1 MNKSNRH
8 NLIAILASLIA
19 VVMIFGM
26 AVVLGGDFGAY
37 NNGGLDAHDVGT
49 KVVTTARADQ
59 STSGWIADPSS
70 IVSSGGYEID
80 SEAKLN
86 TFLKAATDNSTTN
99 TNGNTMGRL
108 TTNITLATITSKRAY
123 NISSDW
129 TLNGNG
135 FTITIPA
142 SVNFAGNNYQGIFV
156 QKNSGTINN
165 LKVKVTGSYQ
175 VTNSG
180 GEWSWLGV
188 IAGANDGTISNVAAL
203 VAGTVY
209 CQKNSTS
216 EAACVGGIVGLNLAG
231 GKLKNVFTHI
241 QTNGLL
247 KGKQDGYYWGV
258 GGDGWTYVGGII
270 GENRSGAYCYGAT
283 FKTSDGGQIAVDGA
297 DQANKKYAGICY
309 LNNGAIYGMVIDGT
323 ISHPDKGE
331 YKNHTQG
338 TEGYWYDANGAAYA
352 NIDLDST
359 IKNWYFTGESADA
372 LEISVTMD
380 LGEGEYIYSRTNAAS
395 TGEMMVIG
403 VNDNSIVKNQRTA
416 YICKNMNNGTYK
428 LTKYQAYDAFVEYS
442 ADVDNEAYTNLGTVS
457 ALTNGR
463 DYTKQAPYSA
473 KTQGLRIV
481 FYPIKD
487 DGTKKS
493 NSGQTNSNYLIV
505 SKDVSST
512 SFGPITVPSLF
523 SDTSST
529 PYKFA
534 SAVAGEV
541 YLKIIKRDAKIVL
554 PNIMYDKANNRYN
567 YNLNNEWKGW
577 IGLSPSISELAL
589 KEAIAEKS
597 IYVANMTGN
606 GASTS
611 KDDTAKVT
619 TSNPISSVD
628 DLKACL
634 NDTTPNKEWHL
645 TTSISITADQIE
657 YEGNTR
663 NKGAKYVVESG
674 QKIYGNGNTITIG
687 YSLNG
692 GSTWDN
698 NSASGSM
705 GALIKT
711 NQGSII
717 NLNVNYAGEKW
728 QMGVSGAESYTGL
741 FVGENKGEL
750 RSVTVTNTGHIQ
762 THIVSA
768 HNNFLGIVCGLNSG
782 TMKNVKGILNTSSN
796 FQVGANSMIAAVGGV
811 VGKNTGTIIGATFE
825 RTNGTM
831 DATNQ
836 GGGTA
841 EKKLAAGICP
851 YNEGSIY
858 AQVLVSAPSYGS
870 NVSHH
875 SDFSMDTSQG
885 HSGRYFYRLNN
896 TYTTT
901 SITVGGSAKKVVK
914 IDTSS
919 YSKRYYFDGSTADNG
934 NALVVKIVPNIGDSQ
949 VISRVDGQEVTKCK
963 EYSYVLANIESKDS
977 VGDFTITSG
986 SVNNGSNNLK
996 DESGRGF
1003 LPDDYSAILS
1013 AFTSV
1018 LAITNASSM
1027 DANSPMSKA
1036 RVGGYTFIGS
1046 STFSTNLRSAL
1057 AAYATNYNI
1066 SISMANG
1073 DSTRYYVVGNVE
1085 VTLDDYYHIQGTTTA
1100 TISKSDSRWI
1110 YSIEDFGQGRLTIP
1124 DSAWLL
1130 GGNNYKELIQTYK
1143 EGKRNLSAT
1152 FNKSLISISG
1162 IGTTDAKDVYANSL
1176 ININI
1181 NSTRTN
1187 KVDVYVSKKANSLNV
1202 YDLSTTPY
1210 TANVTWTYGATSD
1223 SDATPKYTFTIVC
1236 NDDMF
1241 KAIGGTFSPSLA
1253 IAGKPSNKI
1262 TLSSDSFDSG
1272 RFSFDVPEG
1281 TMQEKEYYGANN
1293 TFDLNALYLYDMG
1306 IAANASVEN
1315 KEAYLKAFLSG
1326 DISASRAYAGAQTLT
1341 LNADVTITSALGSAV
1356 IFNQYKTLNG
1366 NNKTVTLTSATGGN
1380 YASGD
1385 GTTYSTPGYPTN
1397 VIGYTNYVYRG
1408 GLAAVSCGTIQNVNI
1423 VLGGDLGT
1431 STANA
1436 KSYAVGGVV
1445 GLNQG
1450 GSFSN
1455 VKVTVASNQEIGS
1468 IGQPSTWGTVIG
1480 VNDGGNLSNIT
1491 VNGGYGTKIINKSG
1505 KYNSVYESNY
1515 YGYIGGVVGIMN
1527 LTERA
1532 SVYVNFAQEST
1543 AKANFITMAAPS
1555 SFYNIYNMYLGDY
1568 ETNTGASEVKAA
1580 IGLITATGYVSGQT
1594 RFETSAAKFSNIVF
1608 FNKTNDKLP
1617 FFAINGS
1624 GNVGGVWSA
1633 YGVLSRLESNSDP
1646 TTTSNLNNGLM
1657 YGTGITLKYDSY
1669 RGQKVLDMLDYTVT
1683 CASNNVT
1690 LKLNRPDIRLGDNST
1705 GDGSVDKNDISVL
1718 FANAIMTNSTA
1729 NTIQKTA
1736 ILDMTLAVTTADGL
1750 RLFLLGKD
1758 ASNQTVVGEGKTTDP
1773 LMAIINGIGIE
1784 SDITINA
1791 WSNSTLLKVDAGRTL
1806 NGGNHTVTM
1815 NLTSTNKAYADY
1827 SSSDNWNGYK
1837 LVYDFIGVNDGT
1849 IQNLKFVGQ
1858 VGNFSSYDV
1867 TGNHIIGSL
1876 VAVNN
1881 GTINSVTYTNN
1892 GIGTYKNSN
1901 SANVT
1906 IAGLVAGVNTGAIT
1920 STNVFNRALF
1930 SVWGTFA
1937 IGSSAAMGA
1946 IAGVNDGGY
1955 ATGVKVF
1962 GDNAIELVSKTAKQT
1977 PEANNN
1983 TALYVG
1989 GVFGVASNDGAVS
2002 FATKT
2007 IRKHSTDAGISNAVI
2022 SNANVI
2028 VAGGMGIRYSGGA
2041 INTYG
2046 SRGIFAG
2053 IVTSDPANA
2062 QTTMSGLA
2070 FMDMQTNPNLAVSY
2084 VYDAGVLSYFAS
2096 DRIFNNSLSN
2106 GELTMMGYYGYD
2118 NGTTPDTSCVSGGK
2132 VDIVDYHGNSIF
2144 MYNYDATT
2152 NTNTYNGKTFLSGLQ
2167 NYMNGSANTIEFD
2180 VKNVSSY
2187 LYVDDPMNMG
2197 IVCMSATLGGILTG
2211 TVLNY
2216 DTAKGLSGFA
2226 TSTVNNVVSGVT
2238 YKYKWAIDPGRDSS
2252 NQSNIIQG
2260 FIEGKTA
2267 TSFRAAGAALALTLT
2282 TDTEVSFAGLSAGR
2296 VLEAGRSI
2304 NGGGYTLTVNVG
2316 SDTLDINEGNAS
2328 NLYAVEGYDVVGV
2341 GGLFSAVQGVISD
2354 LNIVVNITGGTI
2366 NATGTNLAV
2375 GGAVGIISG
2384 VTSTFGSVQ
2393 VNVNGTTINFNDG
2406 GKTLAFGGA
2415 VGAIYNNGSNTSL
2428 TLNQNHT
2435 NYVYMK
2441 GVTMTG
2447 NAQNV
2452 AIGGAVGLLQ
2462 GSMLQG
2468 GANPTVLYLS
2478 SLNRLAGTQG
2488 FDVTSTVS
2496 FSGTGGLG
2504 GLVGIMAGS
2513 TLQNINID
2521 QGMSFA
2527 GTAPSQYLW
2536 TAERDMVWTLNGGSG
2551 SAVSAMG
2558 GAVGVSFSGNINSVG
2573 VNSRARLIN
2582 NVGTDAGDATGNYI
2596 GGLLGLGSNSG
2607 DMSLT
2612 GTSDAHTETI
2622 NGKTYTLTTTKINY
2636 IYAGQIGMIAM
2647 PDGGHA
2653 GYVTGRYI
2661 NAKESYFVD
2670 NNNYNLRNIVWID
2683 FTRKQA
2689 DLYSKIQ
2696 VFGATDAAGITLSSV
2711 AGMSVLGYVS
2721 TDMYNTLTQAGYNKS
2736 GTYADHDKLA
2746 TYTKISAADFKGKD
2760 ISIALVAYVVQSGT
2774 YYQRS
2779 LSIKLIGTLTTGG
2792 GGYTP
2797 YNTTANVDGTEYLR
2811 YWTAQIMAADNK
2823 TGLRDVITIN
2833 SNILSANT
2841 PVSDMY
2847 FYTVNDVQGK
2857 HGYLRIQLFRN
2868 EVTIT
2873 TEAQLKAFISN
2884 NNQGD
2889 SALDSY
2895 VNAVAGTLGANITLN
2910 QNINYYMLSKDLY
2923 GSGSYT
2929 ITLAPSDNMNA
2940 DSMPII
2946 NLCDASITPNYKE
2959 YAVLAN
2965 NETPIMNTETRVF
2978 GLFVGGLKTGNV
2990 IEGVNFAL
2998 NKQAWVTI
3006 ARSNGKKPYEPFSMV
3021 AGIIMGINMGT
3032 IQNCTLELGASANFV
3047 VNRTITETGDNVFR
3061 GHARRNMCIV
3071 GGFAGMNIGKYG
3083 STATVGNCTLNMNDS
3098 AVIRS
3103 ICEFRRNAGAGAYPH
3118 AQAMAGGM
3126 VGWVGARSDIINS
3139 TLNGGGLIEATS
3151 SGILYFYSTN
3161 WGYAD
3166 VGWLRTQTLASG
3178 AGALIGV
3185 NTNNYILSAANE
3197 EDHQDFR
3204 DIYDSNGNLRTG
3216 WNTQPYTNVRP
3227 ENHDQSTI
3235 HIDGVIINWFGYT
3248 IEDIKA
3254 MVQMD
3259 TDGYRIRGMQ
3269 MVDSQDRPYYR
3280 GDGKPLTGVE
3290 FGYRQIAGICDWET
3304 IHNVYLVTPSDQGTT
3319 TERAGWPNRETDDKV
3334 GDEGQYYD
3342 KDKLNSYRGT
3352 TLPAGTYTSQYV
3364 GRGGVLGATKS
3375 SPFEL
3380 YVYDNTNPN
3389 NLILKDKT
3397 ALGTNIGLSWAGT
3410 GIDADLSFD
3419 FTIADPPAEGK
3430 FLWDTQVWQVQ
3441 PTSSELFNAKPE
3453 DAVVATEGDGWTS
3466 PSQPNLLF
3474 YNDVYDKI
3482 NNMSDAIHYADV
3494 SHTFKRG
3501 NNVYLYYSY
3510 GTTGSASIDRNEYYY
3525 DSTTG
3530 VYYHKTTTSYGNS
3543 FGMPALKFY
3552 GSDGTEITNSSV
3564 SNTLFSSILVDRFTG
3579 KDPTNEANM
3588 TAVATTS
3595 IKDGNGNITG
3605 VKVND
3610 PAAGSYRISF
3620 DTKSDANIG
3629 SAIKDISSK
3638 TIIFPENDI
3647 VSGKFKIVE
3656 IVTPL
3661 GLRAGDMTFIAEK
3674 GASISSKTNLHL
3686 DVAQILVGG
3695 VNVLSGNGNYVYNGI
3710 DYASKIDGIKP
3721 DKMTVT
3727 SIGMTDVTLNLE
3739 DWEYYGY
3746 VAATNSLGTNRSYLI
3761 AGSGFTL
3768 EYDFEDANNNSYT
3781 KLDGTDVIKLEVSGS
3796 QVTLRGRGLVIP
3808 VDKKIDHVQKTYDG
3822 SNSTNTSGSLKYGNV
3837 LPNSTSSTGTD
3848 KPTFD
3853 RYDDVYAG
3861 NGKTVYMNMYRL
3873 VFNGYKYK
3881 IDRYYQNSG
3890 FAMRAAS
3897 STNSNN
3903 TNDNWKNSVDV
3914 ETNPTSSHQ
3923 FDSAPLSISGS
3934 GALKTS
3940 SSGSVKVKLIGTI
3953 LPQAVT
3959 INYIAKEYDGD
3970 EAIVY
3975 SKVDFSYSGTTTTGL
3990 QPKAT
3995 FVSADVVYGGKGSYN
4010 SIVFSDIVTIVDQ
4023 ADNSNVFYA
4032 MTDANPINRNN
4043 YAIAANTT
4051 GVTYNPTAK
4060 TVTLAGLGIIVPQAV
4075 QVKLAQKTYDGNNFF
4090 VSGMTY
4096 NLAKVS
4102 NTSQSVSLNDMGLT
4116 SLSSSNGTFNN
4127 ANVGD
4132 SKTIT
4137 LSGTRQF
4144 EYPNT
4149 TLSNKYQARY
4159 FATSTAK
4166 NYAYS
4171 ATTYTTGVIIPKQ
4184 LTWKSNIKSLVNKPY
4199 DDTTSY
4205 TYASASTLFD
4215 GLASGDT
4222 TTKPT
4227 ITFTD
4232 ANVNTAGVEIKVTTE
4247 DVSIGG
4253 TTFKCLTEN
4262 NNYYMT
4268 TNTATGMIL
4277 PRLVEFSN
4285 ITKEYDGTTTLS
4297 YTATTGVNPTTMTTS
4312 GAVDG
4317 VSLTPKG
4324 AYDDRHAYTNR
4335 QIEWTTTS
4343 FSYNDTPYNI
4353 LQEAGS
4359 ATKGK
4364 TYAGNYYVASNSAA
4378 DITPCI
4384 LMQADFLGVTAKQ
4397 NKQNGTTNATGLIFT
4412 YFAGALYVISGS
4424 VNKKNDADVV
4434 DGEYALYKSGSLA
4447 GKNTDGTYDVGS
4459 YDINVTKLTGT
4470 DAGNYTLAVPFD
4482 LGQDLVI
4489 NQQEVNSVAIT
4500 VKPTNVNYNVDLPN
4514 AITPIS
4520 SIAMDSV
4527 ATDRQINAT
4536 FTVKT
4541 IKWEDASKNAVSKG
4555 SPIGGY
4561 DLSVEDIEMSGN
4573 DNYKLAASA
4582 TYTVTVTPSGAKA
4595 LYILPLKNSITKVE
4609 KVYDGNTNL
4618 GTVTATQTISNYVGE
4633 YESKN
4638 VQDNLTTNM
4647 GDVKIKVKLFEYYG
4661 ADGQKYTKYVI
4672 VIDNSDTMSNYYLD
4686 ATVTDGYATL
4696 QVGVITPKEVTL
4708 GTVNITQSD
4717 SRGVV
4722 ANDTKPAPGNF
4733 EYYSTATYSY
4743 SATLTGVISG
4753 DTVGVSIT
4761 DPCGGTYNA
4770 DTYDLTFNG
4779 LTGAD
4784 AGNYTFNGTFSA
4796 QLTIKPQ
4803 TLKNVSVSI
4812 KPINVVYGNAIPTT
4826 IDGATGSAVDYKS
4839 NEGVTGNFTISGF
4852 TTTATST
4859 SLIGG
4864 YDITID
4870 YGKVS
4875 LASNPNYVV
4884 GSTTTITV
4892 AVTPAEAKAL
4902 YIIPADATLN
4912 SVTKT
4917 YDGTTTFTG
4926 ATIVTTPASVAITGT
4941 YVDKN
4946 AGNGK
4951 SVYVDV
4957 AAFTYYNTLGA
4968 EVSVD
4973 IFKATNYKVANTHTT
4988 NASVATIDGVGVIN
5002 KYAIK
5007 GSEIKGVTVTQTWK
5021 GTPSTTS
5028 PFTYYYTAKYVATGK
5043 FDLFNAYG
5051 DTVTVTLGIYK
5062 STDSGYTNVSG
5073 TTNVGVGTYKISL
5086 LSVSATPDDNFT
5098 VATGE
5103 EQYSNVTT
5111 FKIDPQVVNNVYV
5124 VGNHFATTYTGAP
5137 LTYDKSA
5144 ANFKIYAIDLDD
5156 REVNISGGIKENGL
5170 TMGVD
5175 GQTFAT
5181 SQTQVGIYNVKVSV
5195 NGSAEG
5201 NNYTFSAID
5210 NADVYIDQ
5218 AKTAK
5223 TEFAIIPMEATLE
5236 TAHKTYDG
5244 NNTLTGDIVIKFIDA
5259 NSAAIDFGTATVS
5272 ATFDSANAG
5281 NRKLVFVTKEFAY
5294 YPTGTT
5300 TKSTLNIIQ
5309 TSTTTPA
5316 EGEGE
5321 ASVSTTFTN
5330 YHIGSSNTVDG
5341 VAYIIPKLVDLSS
5354 PSKPYDGTTALG
5366 GEVSAT
5372 GTVGGEKISISGSF
5386 DDCNAGENIGITINV
5401 TDMELGGVHY
5411 NALSGNTNYCIAAN
5425 NYKGTI
5431 TPRDIES
5438 SHLSLLQL
5446 ARLDAKDGDKQVDML
5461 NIAGIEDN
5469 ITYTNSVEYTSK
5481 YKYQGIGGHL
5491 YVAADKTAEPNGNW
5505 LFKLYQAFAI
5515 EQEKGLTFS
5524 VTMLDKN
5531 GTEVEFA
5538 QNSGA
5543 YTIKVV
5549 FGGGNYKVATI
5560 TKTFTI
5566 TQQEVTD
5573 AANIYVYMDSF
5584 EGVYG
5589 QGNFRSPS
5597 ASGEYRIGIVD
5608 KVSGDIVEF
5617 VKGAVGHNFAIGSL
5631 AFSKQG
5637 GTANKTIEADEN
5649 GIYIGGYYLFAA
5661 SVTGESDNFDT
5672 SKLDLSAANKKIYG
5686 IGKSATDENQSLY
5699 YIIPAELDLTSVTKT
5714 YDGTVAF
5721 TDGSKDPK
5729 NVTEFT
5735 YGSGVLAEDRT
5746 MRLVGEFVDFNAT
5759 HNNAGTSGT
5768 KGAVKI
5774 ATEIMQVTT
5783 LSETTNYN
5791 IVLKEGGVK
5800 TNYYLAI
5807 GSAETMIEVTD
5818 KAIIKKY
5825 KIENGAIQLSVQGY
5839 EGYLADSENKVT
5851 KYINAP
5857 TDTIEFTYANGYRY
5871 NDKFVITGLQPIAGQ
5886 GLFNA
5891 ADDINAMSV
5900 ILGPD
5905 NVSNASD
5912 NPYELVVK
5920 SFTASNYE
5928 WGSNATIGKLKINK
5942 QLVNEDSIAI
5952 SIPPLAL
5959 EYNGNVQKPEGV
5971 DKFSFTVKDFYTG
5984 LSAKADGAGGSGVSG
5999 IKYYMNS
6006 VEVPNPTDIGGY
6018 SVSVVV
6024 DTSYIDTNN
6033 YTMADGVSSIT
6044 KQADNGNAVFFIL
6057 PKALTVESVTKQYD
6071 GTENFVDIQVNGVKA
6086 DSVADPKTIIT
6097 IDEGGFVKESDKNI
6111 VYNAIIA
6118 KGGYFG
6124 SKDIAETES
6133 VVYFT
6138 ASSFSYRT
6146 TVDGVVTGGTAYY
6159 IYGTN
6164 YMVPRASVGHITPAH
6179 LTITGMT
6186 KTYDGTTAL
6195 QFEYS
6200 YDSNTKVGINKTT
6213 ERVTGAMKDNKEPI
6227 RPAGEYESSAV
6238 GTNIAVK
6245 FNVTTE
6251 TVINGVT
6258 YYRLVNN
6265 DLDGGESNASNY
6277 YIFTSNDSVIVKNGM
6292 ITIEGIGTIK
6302 AIAISDGTTSTTAD
6316 ASISNIT
6323 IDGKAYDSTSAF
6335 IYNYSKS
6342 YGIADLKAT
6351 FKFFGGELTC
6361 QGTYN
6366 STKGLMEV
6374 EGIKDGDK
6382 VDKLYFSITF
6392 TKATETNSA
6401 QNAGEYTIKIKLVTV
6416 ESDNN
6421 NAYEFGTDG
6430 KLTLSKRFK
6439 INKYQLKQDELK
6451 IKVAALEREYDGKEG
6466 ITTDG
6471 SDAKTWVAGKV
6482 ESTLT
6487 YTITLSGATTTS
6499 KLTISSV
6506 KKTNETQTFINVGKY
6521 ALQVQVTGYDD
6532 TNYMLGNGV
6541 YYNLY
6546 SQANESTEV
6555 FQILPKKI
6563 TLETETV
6570 VVKNFD
6576 GTVSYLFDA
6585 GIKGEQV
6592 LLGNTT
6598 IAGEYARAGV
6608 HTLENTTF
6616 NVLDVV
6622 LDPTVKGFNSTLYN
6636 EETKVLDRATAK
6648 GNYVVVGTTTYK
6660 LTINPS
6666 NIVVAERRY
6675 DYNKKTAEI
6684 EVAITGLADTQFLNN
6699 NVDKTNL
6706 AGVLKIS
6713 VNSFASFEVATTDE
6727 IVESSIK
6734 TTESLDALGYSSYT
6748 ITFTYRAKGTLD
6760 AATYTDRYV
6769 FAVAGAT
6776 DGYSTN
6782 LALTSSELA
6791 DGQMGG
6797 AANNTGTAVATAK
6810 DLADKLKAN
6819 ANISLTA
6826 NIYGWDASLLDSVVN
6841 YTGTLYG
6848 NGYSIQL
6855 AGGLNSDKDKT
6866 NGGAFIAS
6874 LGGTIQ
6880 DVNFKFT
6887 STQTL
6892 SATNV
6897 GLVVGNMTGNMTNV
6911 SLDIINTPT
6920 IDGAKA
6926 TTIGGFAGI
6935 ASGSM
6940 TNATVIFNASVNNAN
6955 FGGLVGSATNANL
6968 TNVSVRAYNGKTTT
6982 GKTLVATQSGCTF
6995 NGVIDMIGSDLGVS
7009 GITNLYTVN
7018 TSLTS
7023 AKAYGKLELLT
7034 PHTEGF
7040 IEYYFTTLNKTGV
7053 KTHNV
7058 YGGGASE
7065 RDKTMYQTYGTIEN
7079 NDTIALAIETLA
7091 PRNRFIWEAYSHS
7104 YQTEV
7109 AGGGH
7114 INLSLNRY
7122 VAMMPIGTVIEANG
7136 YTLDGQSKTDMSFIT
7151 AGVTMFCPAI
7161 GIRGGQEI
7169 AASGSTIKEA
7179 VYTGEVIEHSVT
7191 ITETKEDGT
7200 KTEKKVIVSATDVG
7214 YYDNIVVE
7222 LKGDVTTDDINYDT
7236 SNRTAIVAAIGDGT
7250 NVAGAI
7256 LIIYPKQSVLPTNF
7270 SKYYDT
7276 TSIGEFTTT
7285 VDGKSVTLLGTYVDA
7300 QGKEASDVDIA
7311 KWVSFANNSNAVRKV
7326 LVDKNGNYI
7335 AQHHKTDANG
7345 TTYSYTKIIIEKNGI
7360 DVVFNKGTTL
7370 DGVTNDALMK
7380 AMAQLID
7387 YDQASKIDNSLDTN
7401 IYTYGWV
7408 YNVTALGYTVD
7419 KDAVTFNNGNLY
7431 YVPET
7436 INDNAGNFTFT
7447 ANGLTAGSLNNISTT
7462 EPSAFAVF
7470 AGTTS
7475 SNASITPA
7483 QREATYTIV
7492 NADKLSFRTTHTKDT
7507 VKVAVKTWNLSAYE
7521 STHPLPTQM
7530 TAKQREAFSD
7540 FMSDISA
7547 DDVDTLSLMSAESGS
7562 KIIDNGG
7569 SYSIAYTAS
7578 DKYFAFKL
7586 PTTITKNDKDAT
7598 AYGNYVIV
7606 PDSKVIEFRYFIVN
7620 ANGEFELSTYKD
7632 VLMIGERAVVD
7643 IDDTQYESNYH
7654 KYAYK
7659 MTGNINMKSSLITPF
7674 DWGNGIAFEGSID
7687 GAGFALTN
7695 YILKGEN
7702 NVGLFAEMASG
7713 ASVTNLIMGN
7723 VMVVA
7728 TASSGEVKV
7737 SALTTSTV
7745 GTITDVATEMRV
7757 VTATTGSVTID
7768 NAGQS
7773 FVRVHK
7779 QSGSNVT
7786 VSTLL
7791 NGTPKVN
7798 YLKPSDIDALTKFG
7812 GVANF
7817 LGKYVLNNAKLKPVI
7832 EGEGNERTLRVEVNN
7847 FREYWGW
7854 YNICPWLEGGNT
7866 WNGIRPTKSNV
7877 TISPAA

>member
-26 AVVLGGDFGAY
+26 AVVLGGDFGAFNKAISSLDNIY
-37 NNGGLDAHDVGT
+37 DASGDAQVEDMGWNPGGGN
-49 KVVTTARADQ
+49 VTTANPIDTLDKLQ
-59 STSGWIADPSS
+59 KFINNTDTSTEGHLVNDS
-70 IVSSGGYEID
+70 IVWGIGNGSSGYSLPAG
-80 SEAKLN
+80 K
-86 TFLKAATDNSTTN
+86 
-99 TNGNTMGRL
+99 
-108 TTNITLATITSKRAY
+108 TLY
-123 NISSDW
+123 
-129 TLNGNG
+129 GNG
-135 FTITIPA
+135 HTITITA
-142 SVNFAGNNYQGIFV
+142 SSNKDSNSSSNGDVGLFLKQNNGTICNLKLIVTGTFYNKCSGSAWVGTVAGRNYGVIQDV
-156 QKNSGTINN
+156 SVDLQAPMVNSG
-165 LKVKVTGSYQ
+165 
-175 VTNSG
+175 SG
-180 GEWSWLGV
+180 GGIWV
-188 IAGANDGTISNVAAL
+188 QI
-203 VAGTVY
+203 
-209 CQKNSTS
+209 
-216 EAACVGGIVGLNLAG
+216 GGIVGHNDSGKLNNVSFNLNTTATLKDHANAQDYQFGSYAVGSWTNYGTSIAG
-231 GKLKNVFTHI
+231 GIAGENTGTISGATVKT
-241 QTNGLL
+241 TNGAL
-247 KGKQDGYYWGV
+247 
-258 GGDGWTYVGGII
+258 
-270 GENRSGAYCYGAT
+270 EARSGAYNSSTRVAIVCG
-283 FKTSDGGQIAVDGA
+283 
-297 DQANKKYAGICY
+297 
-309 LNNGAIYGMVIDGT
+309 NNGGSIYGIVTDGNINKETGGKNYGYVNDGT
-323 ISHPDKGE
+323 
-331 YKNHTQG
+331 TV
-338 TEGYWYDANGAAYA
+338 GYGIDVNGS
-352 NIDLDST
+352 NNSGRDLNTSITWD
-359 IKNWYFTGESADA
+359 WYFTGEGTNVQIC
-372 LEISVTMD
+372 LTRKD
-380 LGEGEYIYSRTNAAS
+380 LGDGEYIYSRTNASS
-395 TGEMMVIG
+395 TGEMEVVGESDG
-403 VNDNSIVKNQRTA
+403 VLAKNKKTT
-416 YICKNMNNGTYK
+416 YNCKDMKDGTYY
-428 LTKYQAYDAFVEYS
+428 LSKYQAYDAYLEYTE
-442 ADVDNEAYTNLGTVS
+442 DVDNVAYTSEGKLASKINNGT
-457 ALTNGR
+457 
-463 DYTKQAPYSA
+463 YIKEAPYSA

-481 FYPIKD
+481 YYPIKD
-487 DGTKKS
+487 NGELKS
-493 NSGQTNSNYLIV
+493 STGGQINSNLTIKTKLV
-505 SKDVSST
+505 SENGVGPISASSLYKDVSAE
-512 SFGPITVPSLF
+512 
-523 SDTSST
+523 
-529 PYKFA
+529 PYKLA
-534 SAVAGEV
+534 NGVAGNV
-541 YLKIIKRDAKIVL
+541 YLKITPRDAKIVL
-554 PNIMYDKANNRYN
+554 PNIMYDKTDNRLN

-577 IGLSPSISELAL
+577 TGLSPSISELAL
-589 KEAIAEKS
+589 KEAIAAKS

-619 TSNPISSVD
+619 TSNAITNVTE
-628 DLKACL
+628 LKACL

-645 TTSISITADQIE
+645 ANNIDITAADIE
-657 YEGNTR
+657 YVDGSR

-674 QKIYGNGNTITIG
+674 QKIYGNGHTIKIIYDHTGWGNNT
-687 YSLNG
+687 
-692 GSTWDN
+692 
-698 NSASGSM
+698 SGSM

-717 NLNVNYAGEKW
+717 NLNVEYAGTKW
-728 QMGVSGAESYTGL
+728 EMGISGAESYTGL
-741 FVGENKGEL
+741 FVGKNEGEL
-750 RSVTVTNTGHIQ
+750 RSVTVTNTGHVQ
-762 THIVSA
+762 AHLVSA
-768 HNNFLGIVCGLNSG
+768 HNNFLGIVCGWNDG
-782 TMKNVKGILNTSSN
+782 TMKNVKGILNTSST
-796 FQVGANSMIAAVGGV
+796 FQVAANSKIAAVGGV

-836 GGGTA
+836 GSGSA

-858 AQVLVSAPSYGS
+858 AQVLVSAPSYSS

-963 EYSYVLANIESKDS
+963 EYSYVLSNIESKDS

-986 SVNNGSNNLK
+986 SVNNGGNNLK
-996 DESGRGF
+996 DEEGKGF

-1027 DANSPMSKA
+1027 DSNSPMSKA
-1036 RVGGYTFIGS
+1036 RVGGYTFIGT
-1046 STFSTNLRSAL
+1046 STFSTNLTAAL

-1085 VTLDDYYHIQGTTTA
+1085 VTLNDYYHIQGTATA

-1110 YSIEDFGQGRLTIP
+1110 YSIEDFGNGRLTIP

-1130 GGNNYKELIQTYK
+1130 GGTAYGTKIQGFTESNNTLT
-1143 EGKRNLSAT
+1143 AT
-1152 FNKSLISISG
+1152 LNKDVVAISG
-1162 IGTTDAKDVYANSL
+1162 IGTTDAKDIFAKSL
-1176 ININI
+1176 INLNI
-1181 NSTRTN
+1181 NSSSSSN
-1187 KVDVYVSKKANSLNV
+1187 VDVYVSKKANSLNV
-1202 YDLSTTPY
+1202 HDLSTTPY
-1210 TANVTWTYGATSD
+1210 TATVTWTYGATSD
-1223 SDATPKYTFTIVC
+1223 SDATPKYTFTVVC

-1241 KAIGGTFSPSLA
+1241 KAIGGTFNPSLA

-1262 TLSSDSFDSG
+1262 TLSSGSFDSG
-1272 RFSFDVPEG
+1272 TFSFDVPEG
-1281 TMQEKEYYGANN
+1281 TMQENEYYGANN

-1326 DISASRAYAGAQTLT
+1326 DITKSRAYAGAQTLT
-1341 LNADVTITSALGSAV
+1341 LNADVTITSALSSAV
-1356 IFNQYKTLNG
+1356 IFNQYKTLVGNG
-1366 NNKTVTLTSATGGN
+1366 KTITLSSTTGAN
-1380 YASGD
+1380 YASTT

-1431 STANA
+1431 SDTNA
-1436 KSYAVGGVV
+1436 KSYAIGGVV

-1450 GSFSN
+1450 GSISN
-1455 VKVTVASNQEIGS
+1455 VKVTVNSNQTIGALANPAVWGTMIGISSGGS
-1468 IGQPSTWGTVIG
+1468 IHDITIG
-1480 VNDGGNLSNIT
+1480 GDRNKTIT
-1491 VNGGYGTKIINKSG
+1491 NNSG
-1505 KYNSVYESNY
+1505 DATYR
-1515 YGYIGGVVGIMN
+1515 GYIGGVVGVMN
-1527 LTERA
+1527 LTDGDTNIGVFMA
-1532 SVYVNFAQEST
+1532 DPNKKSKMFGTIAL
-1543 AKANFITMAAPS
+1543 AKPS
-1555 SFYNIYNMYLGDY
+1555 AFYNIYNMYMGSY
-1568 ETNTGASEVKAA
+1568 VGTNAFKGMITGASYKS
-1580 IGLITATGYVSGQT
+1580 GATPSN
-1594 RFETSAAKFSNIVF
+1594 FDIFNNIVF
-1608 FNKTNDKLP
+1608 FNKTNSALP
-1617 FFAINGS
+1617 FFSLTAGKHDAS
-1624 GNVGGVWSA
+1624 VVSA
-1633 YGVLSRLESNSDP
+1633 YGALGQEDETAITLDNK
-1646 TTTSNLNNGLM
+1646 LM
-1657 YGTGITLKYDSY
+1657 KGVGITLKYDSY
-1669 RGQKVLDMLDYTVT
+1669 NDRAGDGSSLEVLDMLNLTIVGNTV
-1683 CASNNVT
+1683 
-1690 LKLNRPDIRLGDNST
+1690 KLNRDDIRLISCNGASF
-1705 GDGSVDKNDISVL
+1705 SKNEKTVT
-1718 FANAIMTNSTA
+1718 FANLNDQVTDDTTNT
-1729 NTIQKTA
+1729 TTQMTA

-1750 RLFLLGKD
+1750 NDFLKG
-1758 ASNQTVVGEGKTTDP
+1758 ASASDP
-1773 LMAIINGIGIE
+1773 LMAIINVIGIE

-1791 WSNSTLLKVDAGRTL
+1791 WDNSTLLKVDAGRTL
-1806 NGGNHTVTM
+1806 SGGNYTVTM
-1815 NLTSTNKAYADY
+1815 NLTSTNKVYADY

-1837 LVYDFIGVNDGT
+1837 LVYDFIGVNNGT

-1858 VGNFSSYDV
+1858 TGNFSSYDLAV
-1867 TGNHIIGSL
+1867 NHIIGSL

-1881 GTINSVTYTNN
+1881 GTINGVTYTNN
-1892 GIGTYKNSN
+1892 DIGTYKNSS
-1901 SANVT
+1901 SAGVT
-1906 IAGLVAGVNTGAIT
+1906 VAGLVAGVNMGDIT

-1955 ATGVKVF
+1955 ATDVKVF
-1962 GDNAIELVSKTAKQT
+1962 GDNAIELVSKTGGNT
-1977 PEANNN
+1977 N

-1989 GVFGVASNDGAVS
+1989 GVFGVANNHGTLT
-2002 FATKT
+2002 FAGKP
-2007 IRKHSTDAGISNAVI
+2007 ISKATADKAVI
-2022 SNANVI
+2022 SGANVI

-2041 INTYG
+2041 IMPYG

-2053 IVTSDPANA
+2053 IATGELGYDTGR
-2062 QTTMSGLA
+2062 QMTGLA

-2106 GELTMMGYYGYD
+2106 GELTMMGYSNYIQGD
-2118 NGTTPDTSCVSGGK
+2118 STACVSGGK

-2152 NTNTYNGKTFLSGLQ
+2152 NTNSYNGKTFLSGLQ
-2167 NYMNGSANTIEFD
+2167 NYMNGTADTIEFD

-2187 LYVDDPMNMG
+2187 LYVDDPMDMG
-2197 IVCMSATLGGILTG
+2197 IVCMSATLGSILSG

-2252 NQSNIIQG
+2252 NQGNIIQG

-2316 SDTLDINEGNAS
+2316 NGTLNINEGNAS
-2328 NLYAVEGYDVVGV
+2328 NLYAIEGYDVVGV

-2582 NVGTDAGDATGNYI
+2582 NVGTGAGDATGNYI

-2612 GTSDAHTETI
+2612 GTSDAYAETI
-2622 NGKTYTLTTTKINY
+2622 NGKTYILTTTKINY

-2823 TGLRDVITIN
+2823 TGLKDANKIET
-2833 SNILSANT
+2833 NILSANI
-2841 PVSDMY
+2841 PYNDMY
-2847 FYTVNDVQGK
+2847 FYTQNDVQGK

-2895 VNAVAGTLGANITLN
+2895 VNAVAGTLGANITLT
-2910 QNINYYMLSKDLY
+2910 QDVNYYKLNKDLY
-2923 GSGSYT
+2923 GNNYT
-2929 ITLAPSDNMNA
+2929 ITLVAA
-2940 DSMPII
+2940 DS
-2946 NLCDASITPNYKE
+2946 YKHIVPGNSSDFPLI
-2959 YAVLAN
+2959 AFNGTAN
-2965 NETPIMNTETRVF
+2965 DTSNTGAYGFDSRETPILDSHARVA
-2978 GLFVGGLKTGNV
+2978 GLFVGALMPGKV
-2990 IEGVNFAL
+2990 IEGVTFYL
-2998 NKQAWVTI
+2998 NSQVWVVT
-3006 ARSNGKKPYEPFSMV
+3006 GKSGKYINVPDSLV
-3021 AGIIMGINMGT
+3021 GGIVSAINMGT
-3032 IQNCTLELGASANFV
+3032 ISNCTLELGANANYV
-3047 VNRTITETGDNVFR
+3047 LNRTINDWNKGSGDMYSQS
-3061 GHARRNMCIV
+3061 NMCIA
-3071 GGFAGMNIGKYG
+3071 GGFAGMNIGRG
-3083 STATVGNCTLNMNDS
+3083 STYATVENCTLNMNDS
-3098 AVIRS
+3098 AIFRS
-3103 ICEFRRNAGAGAYPH
+3103 ICEIRRFPSSNNYPH
-3118 AQAMAGGM
+3118 GQAIAGGM
-3126 VGWVGARSDIINS
+3126 VGWVGARSNLVNS
-3139 TLNGGGLIEATS
+3139 TLNGGGLIEASTR
-3151 SGILYFYSTN
+3151 GVICFNDVTN
-3161 WGYAD
+3161 WSYYAD
-3166 VGWLRTQTLASG
+3166 VEFVRQNVLSSG
-3178 AGALIGV
+3178 AGALLGV
-3185 NTNNYILSAANE
+3185 NTNNYVYTGGKDNGIAGDGDHSNEITTDCVYNDGSGTVTKDYKTAA
-3197 EDHQDFR
+3197 
-3204 DIYDSNGNLRTG
+3204 
-3216 WNTQPYTNVRP
+3216 YTNVTSAYHQ
-3227 ENHDQSTI
+3227 NITV
-3235 HIDGVIINWFGYT
+3235 DGVIINWYGFT
-3248 IEDIKA
+3248 IERIYIHVDNHNIGGSLNITNVYEGVEGMQIVDETDRPILDRGNKDKA
-3254 MVQMD
+3254 MTAPV
-3259 TDGYRIRGMQ
+3259 Y
-3269 MVDSQDRPYYR
+3269 
-3280 GDGKPLTGVE
+3280 
-3290 FGYRQIAGICDWET
+3290 GYRQIAGICDWES
-3304 IHNVYLVTPSDQGTT
+3304 INNAYLVSGSAAGTT
-3319 TERAGWPNRETDDKV
+3319 PASGIAGWVDRDHNES
-3334 GDEGQYYD
+3334 GEHWGYY
-3342 KDKLNSYRGT
+3342 GT
-3352 TLPAGTYTSQYV
+3352 PLPGNKTIPAKYV

-3375 SPFEL
+3375 IPFEL
-3380 YVYDNTNPN
+3380 YVYDNTDPD

-3397 ALGTNIGLSWAGT
+3397 ALGTNISLSWEGT
-3410 GIDADLSFD
+3410 GTSANLSFD
-3419 FTIADPPAEGK
+3419 FTIADPTAEGK
-3430 FLWDTQVWQVQ
+3430 FLWDTQVWQVK
-3441 PTSSELFNAKPE
+3441 PDNSGLLNAKPE
-3453 DAVVATEGDGWTS
+3453 DGVASTEGDGWTS
-3466 PSQPNLLF
+3466 PSKPNLLF

-3482 NNMSDAIHYADV
+3482 NNLSDAIHYADV

-3530 VYYHKTTTSYGNS
+3530 VYYHKTTTSYGNN
-3543 FGMPALKFY
+3543 FDMPKLMFY
-3552 GSDGTEITNSSV
+3552 GADGNTIPNSSI
-3564 SNTLFSSILVDRFTG
+3564 SSTLYRSLQVYNFTG
-3579 KDPTNEANM
+3579 IDPTNPDTEEQIINL
-3588 TAVATTS
+3588 TYYDKNNNV
-3595 IKDGNGNITG
+3595 I
-3605 VKVND
+3605 ND
-3610 PAAGSYRISF
+3610 PATSDSIASVGLNKPVAGSYRISF
-3620 DTKSDANIG
+3620 DTESDASIG
-3629 SAIKDISSK
+3629 SAIKDIPSK

-3647 VSGKFKIVE
+3647 VSGNFKVVE
-3656 IVTPL
+3656 IITPF
-3661 GLRAGDMTFIAEK
+3661 GLYAEEMTLITEYGKKGNASNSQIDANSTNSTRKAYIDANMDEIKLINWSTAGLTYVK
-3674 GASISSKTNLHL
+3674 KTT
-3686 DVAQILVGG
+3686 DIG
-3695 VNVLSGNGNYVYNGI
+3695 VYDI
-3710 DYASKIDGIKP
+3710 KI
-3721 DKMTVT
+3721 
-3727 SIGMTDVTLNLE
+3727 TLK
-3739 DWEYYGY
+3739 DWKYYGY
-3746 VAATNSLGTNRSYLI
+3746 LPTANDGKGGLGYNRTYLI
-3761 AGSGFTL
+3761 NGSGFSL
-3768 EYDFEDANNNSYT
+3768 EYDFSENATN
-3781 KLDGTDVIKLEVSGS
+3781 DGITVNGS
-3796 QVTLRGRGLVIP
+3796 TATLTGRGLVIP
-3808 VDKKIDHVQKTYDG
+3808 TDVKVNYVQKTYDG
-3822 SNSTNTSGSLKYGNV
+3822 DSSASDTGNTGFAKSITPSGAAITFSSFYKANSTTKNAN
-3837 LPNSTSSTGTD
+3837 
-3848 KPTFD
+3848 
-3853 RYDDVYAG
+3853 AG
-3861 NGKTVYMNMYRL
+3861 NGKGVSIMGINRI
-3873 VFNGYKYK
+3873 VHNGNWFK
-3881 IDRYYQNSG
+3881 IDRYYST
-3890 FAMRAAS
+3890 S
-3897 STNSNN
+3897 STITTGYGFRATTTDNWTNSSTPSNN
-3903 TNDNWKNSVDV
+3903 KATNHTFSNTINVGSPGELIVD
-3914 ETNPTSSHQ
+3914 
-3923 FDSAPLSISGS
+3923 
-3934 GALKTS
+3934 K
-3940 SSGSVKVKLIGTI
+3940 IGTI
-3953 LPQAVT
+3953 LPKCDTV
-3959 INYIAKEYDGD
+3959 NYIAKIYDGS
-3970 EAIVY
+3970 ETINY
-3975 SKVDFSYSGTTTTGL
+3975 STAKTSYGSKLPSDLKPSAKFFS
-3990 QPKAT
+3990 AN
-3995 FVSADVVYGGKGSYN
+3995 VVYGGQNKYN
-4010 SIVFSDIVTIVDQ
+4010 SIVFDVVAIQD
-4023 ADNSNVFYA
+4023 
-4032 MTDANPINRNN
+4032 MTKNTATYVYGFVDANYGNN
-4043 YAIAANTT
+4043 YGISGTFTSTATSYTLADKGVIVPDMVSVTKVKKVYDNTT
-4051 GVTYNPTAK
+4051 SFKTIGTTLNDNNMLFTISNTSVGNASIKADQLGFNTSAGTFDTASVGEGKKITFTNAKQFLYPTGLTEYPDRYFMTTTVGNYALTANQYDRGV
-4060 TVTLAGLGIIVPQAV
+4060 IVPKELTWKD
-4075 QVKLAQKTYDGNNFF
+4075 VKDLVYKTYDD
-4090 VSGMTY
+4090 
-4096 NLAKVS
+4096 K
-4102 NTSQSVSLNDMGLT
+4102 
-4116 SLSSSNGTFNN
+4116 
-4127 ANVGD
+4127 
-4132 SKTIT
+4132 
-4137 LSGTRQF
+4137 
-4144 EYPNT
+4144 
-4149 TLSNKYQARY
+4149 
-4159 FATSTAK
+4159 
-4166 NYAYS
+4166 
-4171 ATTYTTGVIIPKQ
+4171 TTYTYPGG
-4184 LTWKSNIKSLVNKPY
+4184 L
-4199 DDTTSY
+4199 
-4205 TYASASTLFD
+4205 SASTLFD
-4215 GLASGDT
+4215 GLVSGDT

-4232 ANVNTAGVEIKVTTE
+4232 ANVNTSGVEISIKTTSKPIDDTTYKQLNDNANYWME
-4247 DVSIGG
+4247 D
-4253 TTFKCLTEN
+4253 
-4262 NNYYMT
+4262 
-4268 TNTATGMIL
+4268 NTATGMIL
-4277 PRLVEFSN
+4277 PATVTFSG
-4285 ITKEYDGTTTLS
+4285 ITKVYDGNETLTDTVYTNMTTTVTNSSSL
-4297 YTATTGVNPTTMTTS
+4297 TGVKLSPV
-4312 GAVDG
+4312 GVFDG
-4317 VSLTPKG
+4317 
-4324 AYDDRHAYTNR
+4324 RHAYQNR
-4335 QIEWTTTS
+4335 QVVWTTTS
-4343 FSYNDTPYNI
+4343 FPYQGTSTTYHI
-4353 LQEAGS
+4353 LQDAKTPNGS
-4359 ATKGK
+4359 GK
-4364 TYAGNYYVASNSAA
+4364 DWAGNYCVAGNSAA
-4378 DITPCI
+4378 DITPCV
-4384 LMQADFLGVTAKQ
+4384 LTQADFLDVTTKQ
-4397 NKQNGTTNATGLIFT
+4397 NKQDGTNYAKDSLIFM
-4412 YFAGALYVISGS
+4412 YFAGAVYVIEGK
-4424 VNKKNDADVV
+4424 VNKKNNADDV

-4470 DAGNYTLAVPFD
+4470 DAGNYTLDMPFD

-4489 NQQEVNSVAIT
+4489 NQQVVNSVAIT

-4514 AITPIS
+4514 ANDITPIS

-4527 ATDRQINAT
+4527 ATDKQINAT

-4555 SPIGGY
+4555 SPIGEY
-4561 DLSVEDIEMSGN
+4561 NLSVEDIEMSGN
-4573 DNYKLAASA
+4573 SNYKLAASA

-4595 LYILPLKNSITKVE
+4595 LYILPLENSISKVE

-4638 VQDNLTTNM
+4638 VQDNLTTKM
-4647 GDVKIKVKLFEYYG
+4647 GNVKIKVKAFTYYD
-4661 ADGQKYTKYVI
+4661 ATENKYNTKYVI
-4672 VIDNSDTMSNYYLD
+4672 VIDNSDKMSNYYLA
-4686 ATVTDGYATL
+4686 ATVTDGFATL
-4696 QVGVITPKEVTL
+4696 PVGVITPREVTID
-4708 GTVNITQSD
+4708 GTVSIIQSD
-4717 SRGVV
+4717 RNGKV
-4722 ANDTKPAPGNF
+4722 AASAPAAAPGNF

-4743 SATLTGVISG
+4743 SATLKSQSGNTGVISG

-4761 DPCGGTYNA
+4761 DPCNNVYNKG
-4770 DTYDLTFNG
+4770 TYDLTFNG

-4784 AGNYTFNGTFSA
+4784 AGNYVLKNASSNEVQINDVIA

-4803 TLKNVSVSI
+4803 TLKNIGVSL

-4839 NEGVTGNFTISGF
+4839 NEGVTGSFTISGF

-4859 SLIGG
+4859 SPIGG

-4875 LASNPNYVV
+4875 LTGNPNYVI

-4892 AVTPAEAKAL
+4892 TVTPAEAKAL
-4902 YIIPADATLN
+4902 YITPADATIN

-4917 YDGTTTFTG
+4917 YDGTVDFT
-4926 ATIVTTPASVAITGT
+4926 AATTIVTSPASIAITGA

-4946 AGNGK
+4946 AGNNK
-4951 SVYVDV
+4951 AVEVNVDT
-4957 AAFTYYNTLGA
+4957 FNYYNTLGA

-4973 IFKATNYKVANTHTT
+4973 IFVGTNYKVANTHTT

-5007 GSEIKGVTVTQTWK
+5007 GSEITGVTVTQTWK
-5021 GTPSTTS
+5021 GTPSTTA
-5028 PFTYYYTAKYVATGK
+5028 PFKYYYTAKYVATGA
-5043 FDLFNAYG
+5043 FDRFNAYG

-5098 VATGE
+5098 VDTGT

-5111 FKIDPQVVNNVYV
+5111 FQIVPQVVNNVFV

-5144 ANFKIYAIDLDD
+5144 ANFKIYANDADG
-5156 REVNISGGIKENGL
+5156 REVDISGGIKENGL

-5210 NADVYIDQ
+5210 NADVYIN
-5218 AKTAK
+5218 ASKTAK
-5223 TEFAIIPMEATLE
+5223 TEFAIIPMEATLAE
-5236 TAHKTYDG
+5236 AHKTYDG

-5259 NSAAIDFGTATVS
+5259 KSAEIDFGDAVVT
-5272 ATFDSANAG
+5272 ATFDKADAG
-5281 NRKLVFVTKEFAY
+5281 KRKLVFVTKEFAY

-5321 ASVSTTFTN
+5321 ASVYTTFTN

-5354 PSKPYDGTTALG
+5354 PSKPYDGTNALG

-5431 TPRDIES
+5431 TPREIES

-5446 ARLDAKDGDKQVDML
+5446 ARLDAKDGDKQVALLD
-5461 NIAGIEDN
+5461 IAGSEAANLTD
-5469 ITYTNSVEYTSK
+5469 SVEYTSK

-5505 LFKLYQAFAI
+5505 SFKLYQAFAI
-5515 EQEKGLTFS
+5515 EQDKGLTFS

-5538 QNSGA
+5538 QNRGA

-5549 FGGGNYKVATI
+5549 FGGGNYKVATLN
-5560 TKTFTI
+5560 TTFTI
-5566 TQQEVTD
+5566 TQQVVED
-5573 AANIYVYMDSF
+5573 ANKIFVYMDSF
-5584 EGVYG
+5584 KEVYG
-5589 QGNFRSPS
+5589 KGNFRSPS
-5597 ASGEYRIGIVD
+5597 ASEEYRIGIVD
-5608 KVSGDIVEF
+5608 KESGDIDEF
-5617 VKGAVGHNFAIGSL
+5617 IKGGGFVIASL
-5631 AFSKQG
+5631 AFSRTQG
-5637 GTANKTIEADEN
+5637 GTANESIEAEN
-5649 GIYIGGYYLFAA
+5649 GIYIGGYYLFVA
-5661 SVTGESDNFDT
+5661 SVTGSSNNYKLADNLDWT
-5672 SKLDLSAANKKIYG
+5672 SKKIYG
-5686 IGKSATDENQSLY
+5686 IGTEAKDENQSMY
-5699 YIIPAELDLTSVTKT
+5699 YITPAPLDLTSVTKT
-5714 YDGTVAF
+5714 YDGTVDF
-5721 TDGSKDPK
+5721 TDGSKDPN

-5735 YGSGVLAEDRT
+5735 YGSGVFKDDIT

-5759 HNNAGTSGT
+5759 HNNAGTAGT

-5774 ATEIMQVTT
+5774 ATEIMSVTT

-5791 IVLKEGGVK
+5791 IVLKADKGGRVK

-5807 GSAETMIEVTD
+5807 DSAETMIVVAD

-5851 KYINAP
+5851 KEINAP
-5857 TDTIEFTYANGYRY
+5857 TDVVEFTYANGYSY
-5871 NDKFVITGLQPIAGQ
+5871 NDKFVIIGLQPIAGK

-5905 NVSNASD
+5905 NISNASD

-6124 SKDIAETES
+6124 SKDIAETVS

-6164 YMVPRASVGHITPAH
+6164 YMVPSASVGHITPAH
-6179 LTITGMT
+6179 ITINGMT

-6213 ERVTGAMKDNKEPI
+6213 ESVTGAMRNEVI
-6227 RPAGEYESSAV
+6227 RPAGEYTSADV
-6238 GTNIAVK
+6238 TAVDTKIAVK
-6245 FNVTTE
+6245 FNVTE
-6251 TVINGVT
+6251 MLIAGVT

-6265 DLDGGESNASNY
+6265 ALDGGESNASNY
-6277 YIFTSNDSVIVKNGM
+6277 YIFTSNDSVSVVDGM
-6292 ITIEGIGTIK
+6292 ITIDGIGTIK
-6302 AIAISDGTTSTTAD
+6302 AIAISDGTTGTTAD

-6361 QGTYN
+6361 QGEYD
-6366 STKGLMEV
+6366 STKGLMKV
-6374 EGIKDGDK
+6374 EGIKGDT
-6382 VDKLYFSITF
+6382 LYFSITF
-6392 TKATETNSA
+6392 TEATFA
-6401 QNAGEYTIKIKLVTV
+6401 KNAGKYVVKIKLEKDKV
-6416 ESDNN
+6416 ESANN
-6421 NAYEFGTDG
+6421 NSYEFGTSG
-6430 KLTLSKRFK
+6430 TLTLSNEFK

-6506 KKTNETQTFINVGKY
+6506 KKTNDTQAFINVGAY

-6555 FQILPKKI
+6555 FQITPKKI

-6570 VVKNFD
+6570 VEKNFD
-6576 GTVSYLFDA
+6576 GTVNYLFYA
-6585 GIKGEQV
+6585 GVAGEQV
-6592 LLGNTT
+6592 LLGNTA

-6622 LDPTVKGFNSTLYN
+6622 LDPTAKGFNSTLYN
-6636 EETKVLDRATAK
+6636 EETKVLDRETAK
-6648 GNYVVVGTTTYK
+6648 RNYVVVGTTTFTF
-6660 LTINPS
+6660 TINPS

-6675 DYNKKTAEI
+6675 DYDKKTAEI
-6684 EVAITGLADTQFLNN
+6684 EVAITGLAGTQFLNN

-6769 FAVAGAT
+6769 FAVAGKES
-6776 DGYSTN
+6776 GYSTN

-6819 ANISLTA
+6819 ANISLTG

-6926 TTIGGFAGI
+6926 TTIGGLAGT
-6935 ASGSM
+6935 ASGKM
-6940 TNATVIFNASVNNAN
+6940 TNSTVIFNASVNNAN

-6995 NGVIDMIGSDLGVS
+6995 NGVIDMIGKDLGVS

-7018 TSLTS
+7018 TTLTS

-7040 IEYYFTTLNKTGV
+7040 IEYYFTTTGKTGGN
-7053 KTHNV
+7053 THNV
-7058 YGGGASE
+7058 YSGGASE
-7065 RDKTMYQTYGTIEN
+7065 RDKTKYRYYDDNAAIP
-7079 NDTIALAIETLA
+7079 DTSLLAIETLA
-7091 PRNRFIWEAYSHS
+7091 PRNRFIWEAYWDN
-7104 YQTEV
+7104 YQTET
-7109 AGGGH
+7109 ASGH

-7136 YTLDGQSKTDMSFIT
+7136 YTLYGQSKTDMSFIT

-7161 GIRGGQEI
+7161 GIRGGQEV
-7169 AASGSTIKEA
+7169 AAIGSTIKEA

-7256 LIIYPKQSVLPTNF
+7256 LIIYPKQSALPTNF

-7345 TTYSYTKIIIEKNGI
+7345 TTYSYTKIFIEKNGI

-7447 ANGLTAGSLNNISTT
+7447 ANGLTAGSLNNISAT

-7507 VKVAVKTWNLSAYE
+7507 VKVAVKDWSLSAYE
-7521 STHPLPTQM
+7521 STYHPLPTTM
-7530 TAKQREAFSD
+7530 TAKQREAFST
-7540 FMSDISA
+7540 FMSGISIN
-7547 DDVDTLSLMSAESGS
+7547 VDTLSLMSAEIGS

-7569 SYSIAYTAS
+7569 TYSIAYTAS

-7586 PTTITKNDKDAT
+7586 PTTITKDDKDAT

-7674 DWGNGIAFEGSID
+7674 DWGNGIAFAGSID

-7702 NVGLFAEMASG
+7702 NVGLFANMASG

-7728 TASSGEVKV
+7728 TATSENVTV
-7737 SALTTSTV
+7737 SPISTTGTV
-7745 GTITDVATEMRV
+7745 TNVATEARV